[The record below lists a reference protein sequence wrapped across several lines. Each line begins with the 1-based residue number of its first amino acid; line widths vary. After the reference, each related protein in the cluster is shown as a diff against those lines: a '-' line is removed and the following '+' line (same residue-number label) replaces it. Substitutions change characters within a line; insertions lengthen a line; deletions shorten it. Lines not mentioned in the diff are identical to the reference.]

1 MPREEIVENLCFFND
16 VIDGYFPLQI
26 SLSHLLERLDASLA
40 YIEITYAPIM
50 DIPGLEYFDPV
61 PLNLKVGR
69 VGMIEKLHVRYESS
83 GNFSSNGSWHWLD
96 TYTQEANNCFS
107 KMIRLAE
114 PAYVEGFYVSN
125 EPVHNSIK
133 VAKSIVSDDMPVGRE
148 VWGPFSGID
157 DETLGAYNSGSKHKK
172 RRDYLSILYRG

>member
-26 SLSHLLERLDASLA
+26 SLSHLLERLDTSLA

-50 DIPGLEYFDPV
+50 DIPGLEHFDPV

-69 VGMIEKLHVRYESS
+69 VGIIEKLHVRYESS

-96 TYTQEANNCFS
+96 AQEANNCFS

-114 PAYVEGFYVSN
+114 PAYVQGFYASNKPVSN
-125 EPVHNSIK
+125 SMK
-133 VAKSIVSDDMPVGRE
+133 VAKSLIADDMPIGKE
-148 VWGPFSGID
+148 VWGPFIIND
-157 DETLGAYNSGSKHKK
+157 HQTFDAYSFDRK
-172 RRDYLSILYRG
+172 RKELKDYLKIL

>member
-26 SLSHLLERLDASLA
+26 SLSHLLERLDTSLA

-96 TYTQEANNCFS
+96 AQEANNCFS

-125 EPVHNSIK
+125 EPVRNSIK
-133 VAKSIVSDDMPVGRE
+133 VAKPIISDDMPIGRE
-148 VWGPFSGID
+148 VWGPFSSKD

-172 RRDYLSILYRG
+172 LKDYLSILYRG